1 MWIVS
6 FYFKTAFLS
15 YTQELNIEI
24 FIVCIQIYYKFD
36 QLIVGVRLIKI
47 INSIRTLT
55 NKFYKIW
62 VFFSYPSSPRIKVMW
77 MKHHL
82 QVKMLTFFSLSG
94 KYFEWNTLW
103 VSNWKMKNEKW
114 DFNLYNCRVCVVGQY
129 YVIATP
135 DSGGWDGDSW
145 DLCGHLPL
153 HKLFE
158 IFFLEF

>member
-24 FIVCIQIYYKFD
+24 FVVCIQIYYKFD

-47 INSIRTLT
+47 INSVRTLT
-55 NKFYKIW
+55 NRFYKIW
-62 VFFSYPSSPRIKVMW
+62 VFFFSYPSSPRIKVMW

-82 QVKMLTFFSLSG
+82 QVKMLTLFSLSL

-103 VSNWKMKNEKW
+103 VSNWKIKNEISI
-114 DFNLYNCRVCVVGQY
+114 YIIVECVWLVSTQY

-135 DSGGWDGDSW
+135 DSGG
-145 DLCGHLPL
+145 
-153 HKLFE
+153 
-158 IFFLEF
+158 